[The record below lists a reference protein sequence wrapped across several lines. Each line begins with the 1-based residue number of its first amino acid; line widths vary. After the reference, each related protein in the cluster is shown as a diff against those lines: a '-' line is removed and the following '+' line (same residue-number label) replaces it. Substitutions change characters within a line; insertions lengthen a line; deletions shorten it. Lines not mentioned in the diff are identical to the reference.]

1 MATKNKGGRE
11 IRKVKT
17 STKAKAKNVKPGTDS
32 SKTERQD
39 KLPHS
44 K

>member
-1 MATKNKGGRE
+1 MGTKNKGGRE

-17 STKAKAKNVKPGTDS
+17 STKTKATKPGTDS
-32 SKTERQD
+32 SKTDRQD

>member
-1 MATKNKGGRE
+1 MGSKNKGGRE
-11 IRKVKT
+11 IRKVKS
-17 STKAKAKNVKPGTDS
+17 STKTKNVKPGTDT

>member
-1 MATKNKGGRE
+1 MGSKNKGGRE

-17 STKAKAKNVKPGTDS
+17 ATKTKAVKTGTDS
-32 SKTERQD
+32 SKTERQV
-39 KLPHS
+39 KLPHG

>member
-1 MATKNKGGRE
+1 MSPKNKGGRE

-17 STKAKAKNVKPGTDS
+17 STKTKDAKSGTDT
-32 SKTERQD
+32 SKRDRQSN
-39 KLPHS
+39 LPHS